1 MRVVTFQSSEIL
13 DTILDKG
20 IIATR
25 GKLHVSSPKQLGFR
39 EDNITYI
46 QVDNKT
52 IQLDESN
59 KDTDYHDA
67 LSEIHHGNEV
77 WRIYPFYAYHK
88 HRYCG
93 DMCHMSIQLIY
104 RLCSHFIGAMG
115 FERRDII
122 ELEVPDEYIMRKRNN
137 GDYEDVVLPCI
148 KREWLV
154 SALRFADYTT
164 EPVYGELALAYKNYV
179 YHDGTYR
186 MCYSNSVVFNGH
198 GYGDELECFK
208 SPDLLLKVSDKSIQ
222 EDYVQSGI
230 WSLFVRYMYVI
241 RHGMK
246 MSEIASVNLRAART
260 EMPDKIDPAMIHAF
274 NICKDSLI
282 KDCNVT
288 VYDTSLNYK
297 DRVLLLRK

>member
-46 QVDNKT
+46 QVDNKI

-93 DMCHMSIQLIY
+93 DMCHMSIQGISLNLKY
-104 RLCSHFIGAMG
+104 LMNTLC
-115 FERRDII
+115 EK
-122 ELEVPDEYIMRKRNN
+122 EIM
-137 GDYEDVVLPCI
+137 
-148 KREWLV
+148 
-154 SALRFADYTT
+154 
-164 EPVYGELALAYKNYV
+164 
-179 YHDGTYR
+179 
-186 MCYSNSVVFNGH
+186 
-198 GYGDELECFK
+198 
-208 SPDLLLKVSDKSIQ
+208 
-222 EDYVQSGI
+222 
-230 WSLFVRYMYVI
+230 VI
-241 RHGMK
+241 MK
-246 MSEIASVNLRAART
+246 M
-260 EMPDKIDPAMIHAF
+260 
-274 NICKDSLI
+274 
-282 KDCNVT
+282 
-288 VYDTSLNYK
+288 
-297 DRVLLLRK
+297 